1 MNPIF
6 AGLPTTIFEVMS
18 SLARETGAINLGQGF
33 PDDAG
38 PEDIRQKAADAVV
51 NGSNQYPP
59 MLGTAELRQAIADHY
74 RRFQGV
80 SLDWER
86 EVMVTSGGTEAL
98 AAALLALVQPGDEV
112 VLIQPMYDAY
122 LPLVRLAG
130 GVPRFVNLTPPD
142 WRLTE
147 ANLAAAFTPRT
158 KLVVLNNPL
167 NPSGTVFTR
176 EELELLARFVT
187 RSGARVVSDEVW
199 EHLTFDNRRHV
210 SVLSLPELR
219 DRAVKIGSAGKM
231 FSLTGWK
238 VGLVCAAPE
247 LLKVMGKAHQFLTFT
262 TAPNLQM
269 AVAYGLSKDEA
280 YFDDLRRGLAA
291 KRDRFAKGLVAAGY
305 KPLPSEGTYFI
316 NVDLAALGES
326 DDVAFCQRLVREAG
340 VAAIPV
346 SAFYAESPVTTVARF
361 CFAKKDT
368 TLDGAIERMAAY
380 ARAAASS

>member
-38 PEDIRQKAADAVV
+38 PEDIRRQAADAVV

-59 MLGTAELRQAIADHY
+59 MLGVAELRQAIADHY

-176 EELELLARFVT
+176 EELELLARFVA

-210 SVLSLPELR
+210 SVLALPELR

-269 AVAYGLSKDEA
+269 AVAFGLAKDEK
-280 YFDDLRRGLAA
+280 YFDDLRQGLAA
-291 KRDRFAKGLVAAGY
+291 KRDRFAKGLIAAGY
-305 KPLPSEGTYFI
+305 KPLASEGTYFI
-316 NVDLAALGES
+316 NVDLAALGET

-346 SAFYAESPVTTVARF
+346 SAFYAEKPVTTVARF
-361 CFAKKDT
+361 CFAKKDE
-368 TLDGAIERMAAY
+368 TLDAAIERMAAY
-380 ARAAASS
+380 ARAATS